1 MTEVIVSS
9 LPGLGGTQRLLR
21 AIPQA
26 MAYENLLWGIL
37 RDTED
42 RIEGRVAF
50 AEKRPPQ
57 YKGR

>member
-1 MTEVIVSS
+1 
-9 LPGLGGTQRLLR
+9 
-21 AIPQA
+21 